1 MTAQTE
7 VVSSTEA
14 AFARAL
20 SREIVASEILRAK
33 VLAVTLSVLV
43 AVVMTAF
50 AIWHDAIQKF
60 VTRPVDWWVQIT
72 FTGPFILYECFV
84 VFILSSFARRGM
96 HPPWIARYA
105 NAAIEVSLPSVIMLV
120 GSTYVTPDL
129 VFGGWP
135 SLLYFVFI
143 LASTLR
149 LNFALPAL
157 TGAVAAIEYMAVA
170 AYILPLSSSAD
181 QALTTPLFHAGRA
194 FLMLI
199 AGIVAGLVA
208 MRLRANL
215 VRVLTESAARERVT
229 NLFGQ
234 HVSPSVVDRLLGSAV
249 EAQAEARQ
257 VCVMFLDIRNF
268 TAFTRQQTP
277 AEVVGYLNHAFG
289 FMVDAVD
296 RHHGIVNKFLGDGFM
311 AIFGA
316 PLSDPRAAAHA
327 LAAAREIL
335 AEIDRR
341 AAAGEAVPRIGIGL
355 HLGTAMTGNVG
366 SARRKEYTVIGDTVN
381 LAARIEQLNKE
392 LGIPPPCFG
401 RSLRRARPDARPG
414 GAPGRDAEG
423 LCRADRR
430 LAAGLT
436 RAVRSV
442 PAAASPCRWSSAPCR
457 GAFYR
462 APGS

>member
-1 MTAQTE
+1 MRDATAP
-7 VVSSTEA
+7 STDE

-43 AVVMTAF
+43 AVLMTTF
-50 AIWHDAIQKF
+50 AIGHDAIQKF
-60 VTRPVDWWVQIT
+60 VTRPVSWWVWIKV
-72 FTGPFILYECFV
+72 TGPFILYECFV
-84 VFILSSFARRGM
+84 VFILSRFAARGT

-120 GSTYVTPDL
+120 ASTYVTPEVVL
-129 VFGGWP
+129 GGWP

-157 TGAVAAIEYMAVA
+157 TGVVAAVEYMAVA
-170 AYILPLSSSAD
+170 AYILPLSLVAD
-181 QALTTPLFHAGRA
+181 QALLTPVFHGGRA

-199 AGIVAGLVA
+199 AGVVAGLVA

-215 VRVLTESAARERVT
+215 VRVLTESAARERVV

-234 HVSPSVVDRLLGSAV
+234 HVSPSVVDRLLGSTV
-249 EAQAEARQ
+249 ETEAEARQ
-257 VCVMFLDIRNF
+257 VCVMFLDIRDF

-277 AEVVGYLNHAFG
+277 AEVVGFLNHAFG
-289 FMVDAVD
+289 FMVEAID
-296 RHHGIVNKFLGDGFM
+296 RNHGIVNKFLGDGFM

-316 PLSDPRAAAHA
+316 PLSDTHA
-327 LAAAREIL
+327 TRNAVAAAREIL

-341 AAAGEAVPRIGIGL
+341 AAAGEGPPRVGIGL
-355 HLGTAMTGNVG
+355 HLGMAMTGNVG
-366 SARRKEYTVIGDTVN
+366 SPRRKEYTVIGDTVN

-392 LGIPPPCFG
+392 LGSRFLVSG
-401 RSLRRARPDARPG
+401 AVADALGPALG
-414 GAPGRDAEG
+414 DAKPQAATVKGYAEPITVW
-423 LCRADRR
+423 R
-430 LAAGLT
+430 LA
-436 RAVRSV
+436 
-442 PAAASPCRWSSAPCR
+442 
-457 GAFYR
+457 
-462 APGS
+462 